1 MSRERVHP
9 RVVLHRPSPN
19 RYFPRGARPLLIV
32 VHDTE
37 SHNRPGVSDLRS
49 IGELFANPN
58 FDASAHVC
66 TDAEG
71 QSARFVADES
81 AAWSC
86 VSFNRVS
93 LNVEQIGFATGGEYT
108 EHEVR
113 ETARW
118 LARWSRRHGIP
129 IRRGRT
135 AGSRVIRSGVV
146 SHESLGQAGGGH
158 SDPGRYPMNELLD
171 LGRHYRKRLDA
182 LT

>member
-1 MSRERVHP
+1 MSRERIHP
-9 RVVLHRPSPN
+9 NVVLHDASPN
-19 RYFPRGARPLLIV
+19 RYHPRGARPSLIV
-32 VHDTE
+32 IHDTE

-49 IGELFANPN
+49 IGELFANPS

-66 TDAEG
+66 TDADG
-71 QSARFVADES
+71 QSARFVDDGD

-86 VSFNRVS
+86 VSYNRPS

-108 EHEVR
+108 SHEIH

-118 LARWSRRHGIP
+118 VARWSRRHGIP

-135 AGSRVIRSGVV
+135 AFGRVLRSGVV
-146 SHESLGQAGGGH
+146 SHSSLGAAGGGH
-158 SDPGRYPMNELLD
+158 SDPGRYPMKRLLELAK
-171 LGRHYRKRLDA
+171 HYRHRLDA